1 MKRTLLVL
9 AFAVTSLPGHA
20 QRQTADLVL
29 RHGTVL
35 TVDAKDSVAQAV
47 AIRDGRI
54 VAVGTDTVVAKLI
67 GPKTKVIFK
76 AFLELGR
83 IYWKIRAEG

>member
-9 AFAVTSLPGHA
+9 AFAATSLPGHA

-47 AIRDGRI
+47 AIRDGHHI
-54 VAVGTDTVVAKLI
+54 DHVTDN
-67 GPKTKVIFK
+67 
-76 AFLELGR
+76 
-83 IYWKIRAEG
+83 